1 MSIKALS
8 MNEVIRKNNY
18 KRAFDITFSIFFI
31 VFSLPILAI
40 IALLIKVS
48 SRGPIFFSHERV
60 GLNGQTFRCLK
71 FRTMVKD
78 GEKKLKEI
86 LEKNPELK
94 KEWLNSYKL
103 KNDPRITK
111 IGHFLRKTS
120 LDEVPQFFNVLKGE
134 MSVVGP
140 RPMVKTEIE
149 QHIKHQAPLILSVR
163 PGVTG
168 LWQVTGRN
176 DVDYK
181 TRICLDLEYIR
192 SQSFLLDLKI
202 IAKTFIKMLTRDG
215 AY

>member
-8 MNEVIRKNNY
+8 MTNELKKYSY
-18 KRAFDITFSIFFI
+18 KRVFDIIFSSFFI
-31 VFSLPILAI
+31 VFSLPILI
-40 IALLIKVS
+40 VIALMIKLS
-48 SRGPIFFSHERV
+48 SKGPIFFSHERI
-60 GLNGQTFRCLK
+60 GLNGKVFHCLK

-78 GEKKLKEI
+78 GEKVLQELLNKDPKLKQ
-86 LEKNPELK
+86 
-94 KEWLNSYKL
+94 EWLSSYKI

-120 LDEVPQFFNVLKGE
+120 LDEIPQFINVLKGD

-163 PGVTG
+163 PGITG
-168 LWQVTGRN
+168 LWQVNGRN
-176 DVDYK
+176 DVDYRA
-181 TRICLDLEYIR
+181 RISLDIEYIKL
-192 SQSFLLDLKI
+192 QSLLLDIKI